1 MKRTSHIA
9 WALSVIAIS
18 MQAHAAEPSIK
29 ILKLAHPDGRAA
41 PAEVYIDGEI
51 TPALASRLSSE
62 LAAARVNRAT
72 IYLNSNGGDLQA
84 SMALGDFIRAKGLYT
99 AIGRQGSGYG
109 QSLPGACQ
117 SACVMTFAGGLYR
130 FADERSYFG
139 IHRFYS
145 RTSGTQDLD
154 LGQVLSAAITGYLI
168 RMGVSPTLFERM
180 VSAGRGALQKLPV
193 PDAIALKL
201 VNDGILPASWQ
212 IIGKAGKVYLQGAQ
226 ETWNGTGRVQMAC
239 TRSGGLTYTAQFD
252 AEQNTQRIKTETKNF
267 SLRVNGRFM
276 GLSPA
281 QMNSGLGVE
290 NGFLTTSFKP
300 TRPMAEELKHAR
312 SIGFAFHPASSSI
325 FYGFEIPTSQY
336 GDLVYSFLNSCYAD

>member
-1 MKRTSHIA
+1 
-9 WALSVIAIS
+9 

-130 FADERSYFG
+130 FADSTLTRTP
-139 IHRFYS
+139 IP
-145 RTSGTQDLD
+145 RTSGQ
-154 LGQVLSAAITGYLI
+154 
-168 RMGVSPTLFERM
+168 
-180 VSAGRGALQKLPV
+180 
-193 PDAIALKL
+193 
-201 VNDGILPASWQ
+201 
-212 IIGKAGKVYLQGAQ
+212 
-226 ETWNGTGRVQMAC
+226 
-239 TRSGGLTYTAQFD
+239 
-252 AEQNTQRIKTETKNF
+252 
-267 SLRVNGRFM
+267 
-276 GLSPA
+276 
-281 QMNSGLGVE
+281 
-290 NGFLTTSFKP
+290 
-300 TRPMAEELKHAR
+300 
-312 SIGFAFHPASSSI
+312 
-325 FYGFEIPTSQY
+325 
-336 GDLVYSFLNSCYAD
+336 